1 MDRHHYALSPAA
13 GLWRIARRLFILT
26 VAMFSLSACSGP
38 YSRAGLPDGAAIPL
52 VTFVFDD
59 GYDTDYLVA
68 RDIFS
73 DQGAVACSAIITDW
87 INRPGYM
94 SADEILGLRD
104 AGWEIMAHTASHPN
118 LRSLTPAQVEDELSR
133 SKTALEGLGVT
144 VKNMVYPY
152 NKSNETVRE
161 IARKYYRSGRGGKN
175 KFNAGV
181 IDPYDLRS
189 FSNKQDLVAMKGHI
203 DRAYSEKNW
212 LIIYHHEIDAKI
224 AMMNKKGTFLKGER
238 ILFSPSGA
246 SGRIVRDSW
255 FLSAGSMHFAPL
267 SGTPRPG
274 DTITGQR
281 SGATAQLSHVVFN
294 EREAISE
301 LVRYVRTQY
310 PGMKIVTID
319 QGLDILG
326 LP

>member
-1 MDRHHYALSPAA
+1 MRRFVGITLLLLLLAACGGFSPREAV
-13 GLWRIARRLFILT
+13 FP
-26 VAMFSLSACSGP
+26 SAS
-38 YSRAGLPDGAAIPL
+38 IPL

-73 DQGAVACSAIITDW
+73 ELGAVACSAITTDW

-94 SADEILGLRD
+94 SADQIIGLRD
-104 AGWEIMAHTASHPN
+104 AGWEIMGHTATHPN
-118 LRSLTPAQVEDELSR
+118 LRSLTPAQVEEELFR
-133 SKTALEGLGVT
+133 SKAALEGLGVT
-144 VKNMVYPY
+144 VKNLVYPY

-175 KFNAGV
+175 KFNTAV
-181 IDPYDLRS
+181 INPYELRS
-189 FSNKQDLVAMKGHI
+189 FANKPDLVAMKGHI
-203 DRAYSEKNW
+203 DRAYTKKNW
-212 LIIYHHEIDAKI
+212 LIIYHHEIDAKV
-224 AMMNKKGTFLKGER
+224 AMMNKRGRFMKGEGL
-238 ILFSPSGA
+238 LFSPSGT
-246 SGRIVRDSW
+246 SGRLVRDSW
-255 FLSAGSMHFAPL
+255 FLSAGSMHFTPL
-267 SGTPRPG
+267 RGTPRSG

-301 LVRYVRTQY
+301 LVRYIHTQY

-319 QGLDILG
+319 HGLDILG
-326 LP
+326 MPAMNR

>member
-1 MDRHHYALSPAA
+1 MRRFAGVAL
-13 GLWRIARRLFILT
+13 LLL
-26 VAMFSLSACSGP
+26 SLAACSGFSLRETGFP
-38 YSRAGLPDGAAIPL
+38 SASIPL

-73 DQGAVACSAIITDW
+73 EQGAVACSAITTDW
-87 INRPGYM
+87 IDRPGYM
-94 SADEILGLRD
+94 SADQIIGLRD
-104 AGWEIMAHTASHPN
+104 AGWEIMGHTATHPN
-118 LRSLTPAQVEDELSR
+118 LRSITPAQVDDELSR
-133 SKTALEGLGVT
+133 SKAALEGLGVT
-144 VKNMVYPY
+144 IKNLVYPY

-175 KFNAGV
+175 KFNTAV

-189 FSNKQDLVAMKGHI
+189 FSNKPDLVAMKGHI
-203 DRAYSEKNW
+203 DRAYTEKDW

-224 AMMNKKGTFLKGER
+224 TMTNKKGLFMKGER

-246 SGRIVRDSW
+246 LGRLVRDSW
-255 FLSAGSMHFAPL
+255 FLSAGSLHFTPL
-267 SGTPRPG
+267 YGTPRPG

-281 SGATAQLSHVVFN
+281 SSATAQLSHVVFN
-294 EREAISE
+294 EREALGE
-301 LVRYVRTQY
+301 LVRYIRTRY

-326 LP
+326 MPSLNR

>member
-1 MDRHHYALSPAA
+1 MRRFAGITLLLLSLAACGGLSPREAV
-13 GLWRIARRLFILT
+13 FP
-26 VAMFSLSACSGP
+26 SAQV
-38 YSRAGLPDGAAIPL
+38 PL

-73 DQGAVACSAIITDW
+73 SQGAVACSSITTEW
-87 INRPGYM
+87 INRPGYL
-94 SADEILGLRD
+94 SADQIIGLRD
-104 AGWEIMAHTASHPN
+104 AGWEIMGHTATHPN
-118 LRSLTPAQVEDELSR
+118 LRSLTPSQVEDELSR
-133 SKTALEGLGVT
+133 SKAVLEGLGVT
-144 VKNMVYPY
+144 VKNLVYPY
-152 NKSNETVRE
+152 NKSNETVRG

-175 KFNAGV
+175 KFNTAV

-189 FSNKQDLVAMKGHI
+189 FANKPDLVVMKGHI
-203 DRAYSEKNW
+203 DRAYTEKNW

-224 AMMNKKGTFLKGER
+224 TMMNKRGSFMKGEGL
-238 ILFSPSGA
+238 LFSPSGA
-246 SGRIVRDSW
+246 SGRLVRDSW
-255 FLSAGSMHFAPL
+255 FLSAGSMHFTPL

-281 SGATAQLSHVVFN
+281 SGATAQLSHVAFN

-301 LVRYVRTQY
+301 LVRTIRIQY

-326 LP
+326 MPAMNR